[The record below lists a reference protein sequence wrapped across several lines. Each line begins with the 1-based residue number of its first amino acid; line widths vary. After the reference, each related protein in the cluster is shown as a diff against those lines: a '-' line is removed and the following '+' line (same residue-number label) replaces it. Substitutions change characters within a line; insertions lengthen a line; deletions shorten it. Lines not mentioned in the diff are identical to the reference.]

1 MSTKH
6 RFDIIAWIGREN
18 ARRLLHVL
26 FWGAVLLFYTLFFGY
41 KSVDYRIT
49 FSFVIILLPVTIIT
63 MYFLN
68 YVLIPNYLLKKR
80 YAKFLLFFIYTL
92 VVSLYVEMMTVM
104 GIFILVAELNM
115 EELHPSSTNA
125 IMLIAAMYVV
135 VFLGVAVKLVNH
147 YNQNQLEIQTLKNE
161 KTEAELKF
169 LKAQL
174 HPHFLFNTLNNLYA
188 LTLQKS
194 DKASEVVLKLSDLLN
209 YVLYE
214 CTADLVPIE
223 KEIKQMQNYIELEKL
238 RYGDRLA
245 TAFECAGKI
254 SENTIPPMLLMT
266 LLENS
271 FKHGVAK
278 SMDKAW
284 IKLKL
289 QLSKDETKFDISNS
303 MEKVKEG
310 NAGPSGGIGL
320 TNLKNRLELMY
331 KGGFD
336 LKMHRDDN
344 SYHTSLKLKIIRTS

>member
-147 YNQNQLEIQTLKNE
+147 YNQNQLADTNPE
-161 KTEAELKF
+161 K
-169 LKAQL
+169 
-174 HPHFLFNTLNNLYA
+174 
-188 LTLQKS
+188 
-194 DKASEVVLKLSDLLN
+194 
-209 YVLYE
+209 
-214 CTADLVPIE
+214 
-223 KEIKQMQNYIELEKL
+223 
-238 RYGDRLA
+238 
-245 TAFECAGKI
+245 
-254 SENTIPPMLLMT
+254 
-266 LLENS
+266 
-271 FKHGVAK
+271 
-278 SMDKAW
+278 
-284 IKLKL
+284 
-289 QLSKDETKFDISNS
+289 
-303 MEKVKEG
+303 
-310 NAGPSGGIGL
+310 
-320 TNLKNRLELMY
+320 
-331 KGGFD
+331 
-336 LKMHRDDN
+336 
-344 SYHTSLKLKIIRTS
+344 